1 VGAALDRY
9 VALHISIFG
18 DYGRL
23 RFPPEPATDAQLQL
37 IEGSSLAF
45 LVRNGLEILQPT
57 FYQFFVLQGMG
68 RLDTMPAYYLLKWV
82 NPATLSAGGFGN
94 DPSEPLAMLP
104 QGFGAMVDALAA
116 EVGFSRRA

>member
-1 VGAALDRY
+1 
-9 VALHISIFG
+9 
-18 DYGRL
+18 
-23 RFPPEPATDAQLQL
+23 
-37 IEGSSLAF
+37 
-45 LVRNGLEILQPT
+45 
-57 FYQFFVLQGMG
+57 
-68 RLDTMPAYYLLKWV
+68 V